1 MHNIELL
8 EKQWKRYQIKKYFP
22 LIAVALFLL
31 IGSIVFNMF
40 DSKISNDSL
49 ISKQSNMIAAHKAYD
64 KENLPFFTHGAIEI
78 MEPAF
83 SEHRAITA
91 VADEQNIQDSNVTQ
105 ETNTTNNTDRTDI
118 VESAYSSKSI
128 LSVNNMQEHTE
139 EYSKQKIKINL
150 EQTTDINSIT
160 DVMRRF
166 YESKDPNDSLFLA
179 NNYYEQNDYGKAFY
193 WALET
198 NKITEQIEES
208 WLIMAKA
215 KAKMGDRNEA
225 IRILRA
231 YAAKTNSK
239 KALELLD
246 QIETNQ
252 W

>member
-8 EKQWKRYQIKKYFP
+8 EKQWRRYQIKKYFP
-22 LIAVALFLL
+22 LIAIALFIL
-31 IGSIVFNMF
+31 IGSIAFNIF
-40 DSKISNDSL
+40 DSKISNDHL
-49 ISKQSNMIAAHKAYD
+49 VSKQSKAIDTHNVYN
-64 KENLPFFTHGAIEI
+64 KENLPFFTHGAIVI

>member
-22 LIAVALFLL
+22 LIAVVLFLL

-49 ISKQSNMIAAHKAYD
+49 ISKQSNMIAAHKAYN

-83 SEHRAITA
+83 SGHQALVAA
-91 VADEQNIQDSNVTQ
+91 VINQ
-105 ETNTTNNTDRTDI
+105 ESYTTKEINDTNNTDR
-118 VESAYSSKSI
+118 SAISESKSN
-128 LSVNNMQEHTE
+128 LSTNNMQTDKEEHR
-139 EYSKQKIKINL
+139 KQKIKINL
-150 EQTTDINSIT
+150 EQTIDINSIT

-179 NNYYEQNDYGKAFY
+179 INYYEQNDYGKAFY
-193 WALET
+193 WAIET
-198 NKITEQIEES
+198 NKITEDLEES
-208 WLIMAKA
+208 WLIMAKS

-231 YAAKTNSK
+231 YATKTNSK
-239 KALELLD
+239 KALDLLN

>member
-83 SEHRAITA
+83 SGHQALVAA
-91 VADEQNIQDSNVTQ
+91 VINQESNTT
-105 ETNTTNNTDRTDI
+105 EEINDTNNTDRPAI
-118 VESAYSSKSI
+118 AESKSN
-128 LSVNNMQEHTE
+128 LSINNMQTDKE
-139 EYSKQKIKINL
+139 EYRKQKIKINL

-179 NNYYEQNDYGKAFY
+179 INYYEQNDYSKAFY
-193 WALET
+193 WAIET
-198 NKITEQIEES
+198 NKITEDLEES
-208 WLIMAKA
+208 WLIMAKS

-239 KALELLD
+239 KALDLLN

>member
-8 EKQWKRYQIKKYFP
+8 EKQWKRYQIKKYFS

-31 IGSIVFNMF
+31 IGSIIFNMF
-40 DSKISNDSL
+40 DTKISNDSL
-49 ISKQSNMIAAHKAYD
+49 IAKQSNMIAAHNAYD

-78 MEPAF
+78 IEPAF
-83 SEHRAITA
+83 SEHQVLDTA
-91 VADEQNIQDSNVTQ
+91 VIKQESNTTEEV
-105 ETNTTNNTDRTDI
+105 NDTNNTDRSVI
-118 VESAYSSKSI
+118 AESKYNSKSN
-128 LSVNNMQEHTE
+128 LSTNNIQADKEEH
-139 EYSKQKIKINL
+139 SKQKIKINL

-179 NNYYEQNDYGKAFY
+179 INYYEQNDYSKAFY
-193 WALET
+193 WAIET
-198 NKITEQIEES
+198 NKITEDLEES
-208 WLIMAKA
+208 WLIMAKS

-239 KALELLD
+239 KALDLLN

>member
-22 LIAVALFLL
+22 LIAIALFIL
-31 IGSIVFNMF
+31 IGSMAFNIF
-40 DSKISNDSL
+40 DSKISNDRL
-49 ISKQSNMIAAHKAYD
+49 AAKKSRPIDIQNVYN

-83 SEHRAITA
+83 SEHRTIIAAANEENVQDLNATK
-91 VADEQNIQDSNVTQ
+91 ETNDSN
-105 ETNTTNNTDRTDI
+105 NTYKTDI
-118 VESAYSSKSI
+118 AESAYSPKSI
-128 LSVNNMQEHTE
+128 SSANNMQEHTE

-198 NKITEQIEES
+198 NKITEEIEES
-208 WLIMAKA
+208 WLIMAKS

-239 KALELLD
+239 KALQLLN